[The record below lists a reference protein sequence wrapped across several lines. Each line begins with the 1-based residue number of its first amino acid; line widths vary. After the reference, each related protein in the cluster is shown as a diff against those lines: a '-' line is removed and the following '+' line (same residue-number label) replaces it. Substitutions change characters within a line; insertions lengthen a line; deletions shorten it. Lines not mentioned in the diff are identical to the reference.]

1 MRVHP
6 VNILIALMVAG
17 LLTFGM
23 TSADANTIGGMLA
36 VGSFLVLG
44 STLGAALG
52 LEFENR
58 RTAVNLKV
66 VASVFFAIGLAMQL
80 VFCFGH
86 FSQTSYVVA
95 NGIVFLVFVLSSN
108 SVYSARQ

>member
-1 MRVHP
+1 
-6 VNILIALMVAG
+6 
-17 LLTFGM
+17 
-23 TSADANTIGGMLA
+23 
-36 VGSFLVLG
+36 
-44 STLGAALG
+44 
-52 LEFENR
+52 
-58 RTAVNLKV
+58 
-66 VASVFFAIGLAMQL
+66 